1 MNQKMSEQKSALES
15 EYQTKREELQ
25 KEQNM
30 SNVSLTAMEKVLEE
44 IKSLNEKSQAQ
55 R

>member
-1 MNQKMSEQKSALES
+1 
-15 EYQTKREELQ
+15 
-25 KEQNM
+25 M

-55 R
+55 RQKRVELEDDINET